1 MTRFK
6 TSELARDIRPHGTAE
21 DGGNAVPVGLTA
33 AAEDSLRQISDALGI
48 TMALFSPNV
57 IPLRVQAGETVGLHE
72 ASALI
77 QAYLRI
83 DDAATRQ
90 RCLAFVQAAAP

>member
-1 MTRFK
+1 VTRFK
-6 TSELARDIRPHGTAE
+6 TSELARDIRPHEIAG